1 MFKQFP
7 VSKVYQPPVEDPI
20 ITMFKNCK
28 RNKDFKISLDIEDKI
43 PRPDFIEMM
52 EDSYTTSIIEFL
64 ADEFTNNLLQNPNII
79 KEKIINEIKTI
90 VYGEEKIEE
99 PL

>member
-64 ADEFTNNLLQNPNII
+64 A
-79 KEKIINEIKTI
+79 
-90 VYGEEKIEE
+90 
-99 PL
+99 